1 MIKLIDLLHT
11 MVLVPVTL
19 LPIINPLS
27 AAPVF
32 TLTVSGDSLA
42 TRRLA
47 RQVAINCW
55 FVLVVSLFIGTYVLD
70 LFGIS
75 LPIVRIGGGLLVAMS
90 GWRMLNRSDDDEVQ
104 LAVRRSSQQQVHLSE
119 AEVVRRSFF
128 PITFPLTTG
137 PGTIAASIAIGAGL
151 PRQPAL
157 FVANALAVTLGA
169 TLTVAVIYLV
179 YRHAPALLAKLGEVG
194 TLVMTRLLAFVL
206 LCIGISIMWAGWAE
220 LNGIAVAP

>member
-1 MIKLIDLLHT
+1 MTKLIDLLHI

-32 TLTVSGDSLA
+32 TLTAGSEGAA

-55 FVLVVSLFIGTYVLD
+55 FVLVASLFVGIYVLD

-75 LPIVRIGGGLLVAMS
+75 LPIVRVGGGLLVAAM
-90 GWRMLNRSDDDEVQ
+90 GWRMLDRNDDDEVQ
-104 LAVRRSSQQQVHLSE
+104 AAVKRRSQQVQLTD
-119 AEVVRRSFF
+119 AELMRRSFF
-128 PITFPLTTG
+128 PITFPLTAG

-151 PRQPAL
+151 PRTPAL
-157 FVANALAVTLGA
+157 FVANALAVTIGA
-169 TLTVAVIYLV
+169 SLTVAVIYLT
-179 YRHAPALLAKLGEVG
+179 YRNAPALLAKLGEVG
-194 TLVMTRLLAFVL
+194 TLVMMRLSAFVL
-206 LCIGISIMWAGWAE
+206 LCIGISIAWTGWAE
-220 LNGIAVAP
+220 LNGIALPQ

>member
-11 MVLVPVTL
+11 LLLVPVTL
-19 LPIINPLS
+19 LPIINPLG

-32 TLTVSGDSLA
+32 TMTTGGDPQAARDLS
-42 TRRLA
+42 
-47 RQVAINCW
+47 RQVAINCF
-55 FVLVVSLFIGTYVLD
+55 FVLLGSLFVGTYVLE

-75 LPIVRIGGGLLVAMS
+75 LPIVRIGGGLLLAAS
-90 GWRMLNRSDDDEVQ
+90 GWRKLERSDDDEVQ
-104 LAVRRSSQQQVHLSE
+104 AAVGRSQRVALSH
-119 AEVVRRSFF
+119 AEVVKRSFF

-157 FVANALAVTLGA
+157 FVANALALILGA
-169 TLTVAVIYLV
+169 VLTVAVIYLV
-179 YRHAPALLAKLGEVG
+179 YRHAPTLLARIGEIG

-206 LCIGISIMWAGWAE
+206 LCIGISFIWAGWAE
-220 LNGIAVAP
+220 LNGIVAAG